1 MKILKI
7 MLITLVL
14 CGVSA
19 FSLSCASESASA
31 PQNKIVAVQRGDL
44 TIEITAS
51 GNLALS
57 VTEDL
62 AFELAGTVDE
72 VTVEEGESVEK
83 GQVLA
88 RLDTAAW
95 QDQLATLERAVTQAE
110 RQVPQKQL
118 ALLQAQINLNSAQQ
132 ALEQAQQG
140 TTTTTVGSI
149 KTTTTDPLQIE
160 LKQMQLELAQG
171 QLETAQTA
179 VEDAQTAVDDAEK
192 ALKEA
197 QDAST
202 EVIAPFAGFIT
213 TVSVKGGAEVKKG
226 TVAVTIA
233 DPDKFQA
240 NILVSEMDIQKV
252 KVGGTATVQPS
263 AYSGI
268 NLPAKVTQISPTAAI
283 QQGVVNYSVTVEVE
297 SLETV
302 MQERQQAIQQATPGA
317 TEGATTGE
325 IPAPLQ
331 QAIKEGRFTQEQVD
345 EMLKQRQQGQGFMQG
360 GQQGQVPAAVTQSFQ
375 LRQGMTVT
383 VSIIVDQRTDVVL
396 VPNGAITKRG
406 GQAYVQVVA
415 ADGTTAE
422 RSITTGL
429 NDWQYTEVTD
439 GLTEGEN
446 VVVPQGTTTSTT
458 STSQQGPGGG
468 FSMQSFP
475 IGGVGR

>member
-1 MKILKI
+1 MAMKTLKI
-7 MLITLVL
+7 MLVTLVL

-19 FSLSCASESASA
+19 CSLSCASKSEPSANS
-31 PQNKIVAVQRGDL
+31 QVVTVQRGNL

-57 VTEDL
+57 VTQDL

-72 VTVEEGESVEK
+72 VTVEEGESVGK

-88 RLDTAAW
+88 RLDTSAW
-95 QDQLATLERAVTQAE
+95 EDQLTALERAVTQAE

-140 TTTTTVGSI
+140 TQTTIIGSIVTTTL
-149 KTTTTDPLQIE
+149 DPLQIE
-160 LKQMQLELAQG
+160 LKEMQVELAQG
-171 QLETAQTA
+171 QLEAAQTA

-192 ALKEA
+192 ALKDA
-197 QDAST
+197 QDASP

-213 TVSVKGGAEVKKG
+213 KVNAKGGDEVKKG

-233 DPDKFQA
+233 DPNKFEA
-240 NILVSEMDIQKV
+240 DILVSEIDIQKV

-268 NLPAKVTQISPTAAI
+268 NLPAKVTHISPTATI

-302 MQERQQAIQQATPGA
+302 MQ
-317 TEGATTGE
+317 
-325 IPAPLQ
+325 
-331 QAIKEGRFTQEQVD
+331 
-345 EMLKQRQQGQGFMQG
+345 GQGSQQQLPTTASTTQG
-360 GQQGQVPAAVTQSFQ
+360 FQ
-375 LRQGMTVT
+375 IKQGMTVT

-396 VPNGAITKRG
+396 VPNGAITTRG
-406 GQAYVQVVA
+406 RQAYVQVVA
-415 ADGTTAE
+415 ADGTIEE

-429 NDWQYTEVTD
+429 NDWQYTEVTN
-439 GLTEGEN
+439 GLSEGEK
-446 VVVPQGTTTSTT
+446 VVVPQGTTTTSTT
-458 STSQQGPGGG
+458 SASQQGPAGG
-468 FSMQSFP
+468 FAIQTFP
-475 IGGVGR
+475 GIGGVGR